1 MKAMSTDLCNN
12 ILLRGKKENIGI
24 SPMKLQKLMYYVC
37 RDYVKQTNHLPI
49 SEYFEVWQY
58 GPVLPS
64 VYAEFK
70 SFGSNPITSYAKD
83 ATGRSYKVNE
93 DENPILARTLDVVWA
108 KYKRLTGVELSTKT
122 HKPDSGWYRAYMN
135 HRSQITEEDMRNDN
149 S

>member
-1 MKAMSTDLCNN
+1 MKAMATNLCNN
-12 ILLRGKKENIGI
+12 ILWRGKNENIEI

-37 RDYVKQTNHLPI
+37 RDYVKQTDQLPI
-49 SEYFEVWQY
+49 GECFEVWQY

-70 SFGSNPITSYAKD
+70 SFGSKPITSYAKD
-83 ATGRSYKVNE
+83 AAGRSYKVNE

-108 KYKRLTGVELSTKT
+108 KYKRMSGMELSAKT
-122 HKPDSGWYRAYMN
+122 HQSNSGWYRAYMN
-135 HRSQITEEDMRNDN
+135 HRGQITLEDMKNDN